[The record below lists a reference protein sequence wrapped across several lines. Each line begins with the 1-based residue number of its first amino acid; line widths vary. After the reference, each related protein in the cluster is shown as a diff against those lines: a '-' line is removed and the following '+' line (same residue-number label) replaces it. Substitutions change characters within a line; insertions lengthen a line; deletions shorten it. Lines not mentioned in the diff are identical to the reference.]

1 MLWQAHQVQDNLR
14 NREGKRV
21 FYLAKGDQLTSE
33 ARDFLIRERVEILPA
48 PAKTPKPEPMTHL
61 NGDTLVPKTHPRIFL
76 RGKLDSLESTLI
88 LCQLQLPALTQPLG
102 ELLAQTR
109 RILRCE
115 VLEEPLKE
123 VRLLGLTEE
132 ELRRRS
138 HIPQEYYG
146 VPHFMPEASDGET
159 IAHLNRL
166 RCQVRETELAAAAA
180 FPEGQ
185 REDLLQALNRM
196 SSAVY
201 LLMIQQKQKL

>member
-76 RGKLDSLESTLI
+76 RGKLDSLESALI
-88 LCQLQLPALTQPLG
+88 LCQLQLPALAEPLG

>member
-1 MLWQAHQVQDNLR
+1 MLWQAHQVHDNLR

-33 ARDFLIRERVEILPA
+33 ARDFLIRERVENLPA

-76 RGKLDSLESTLI
+76 RGKLDSLESALI

-115 VLEEPLKE
+115 VLEEPLKG

-159 IAHLNRL
+159 IARLNRL

>member
-1 MLWQAHQVQDNLR
+1 MLWQAHQVHDNLR

-33 ARDFLIRERVEILPA
+33 ARDFLIRERVEILSA

-76 RGKLDSLESTLI
+76 RGKLDSLESALI

-159 IAHLNRL
+159 IARLNRL

>member
-88 LCQLQLPALTQPLG
+88 LCQLQLPALAEPLG

-115 VLEEPLKE
+115 VLEEPLKG

>member
-33 ARDFLIRERVEILPA
+33 ARDFLIRERVEILSA

-76 RGKLDSLESTLI
+76 RGKLDSLESALI
-88 LCQLQLPALTQPLG
+88 LCQLQLPALAEPLG

-159 IAHLNRL
+159 IARLNRL

>member
-33 ARDFLIRERVEILPA
+33 ARDFLIRERVEILSA

-76 RGKLDSLESTLI
+76 RGKLDSLESALI

>member
-146 VPHFMPEASDGET
+146 VPHFMPEATDGET

>member
-1 MLWQAHQVQDNLR
+1 MLWQAHQVHDNLR

-76 RGKLDSLESTLI
+76 RGKLDSLESALI

-159 IAHLNRL
+159 IARLNRL

>member
-33 ARDFLIRERVEILPA
+33 ARDFLIRERVEILSA

-76 RGKLDSLESTLI
+76 RGKLDSLESALI
-88 LCQLQLPALTQPLG
+88 LCQLQLPALTEPLG

-159 IAHLNRL
+159 IARLNRL

>member
-1 MLWQAHQVQDNLR
+1 MLWQASQVRDNLR

-33 ARDFLIRERVEILPA
+33 ARDFLTRERIAILPV
-48 PAKTPKPEPMTHL
+48 PAKMPKPEQMTHL

-76 RGKLDSLESTLI
+76 RGKLDTLESELI
-88 LCQLQLPALTQPLG
+88 LCQLRLPALAEPLG
-102 ELLAQTR
+102 ELLALTR
-109 RILRCE
+109 QILRCE

-132 ELRRRS
+132 ELRRQS

-146 VPHFMPEASDGET
+146 VPHFMPEASDGQT
-159 IAHLNRL
+159 IARLNCL
-166 RCQVRETELAAAAA
+166 RCRVRETELAAAAA
-180 FPEGQ
+180 FPNGQ
-185 REDLLQALNRM
+185 REDLVQALNRM

-201 LLMIQQKQKL
+201 LLMIQQKQK